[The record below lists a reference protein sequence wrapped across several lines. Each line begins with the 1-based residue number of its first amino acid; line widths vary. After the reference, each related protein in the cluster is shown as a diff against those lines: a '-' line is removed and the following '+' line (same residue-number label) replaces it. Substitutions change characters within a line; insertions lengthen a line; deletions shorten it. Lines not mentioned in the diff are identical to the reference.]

1 VARTLPPSW
10 ERLQWGTLVQTAT
23 WAVWDYDSWLVLS
36 SRDVDVA
43 RVSGAL
49 TPLSIF
55 LSALA
60 SAATVRRFRDSGV
73 AGRRESRR
81 QEVTGIQQSATCDL
95 RLAAYR
101 GRSPEAEPLYAA
113 IIEDAEA
120 RGEGLA
126 VHLANWAAAVLR
138 NSQGRT
144 GPAVGHGTRGL

>member
-36 SRDVDVA
+36 SRDVEVA

-60 SAATVRRFRDSGV
+60 SAATVCGDFGTAASLV
-73 AGRRESRR
+73 AER
-81 QEVTGIQQSATCDL
+81 
-95 RLAAYR
+95 
-101 GRSPEAEPLYAA
+101 
-113 IIEDAEA
+113 
-120 RGEGLA
+120 A
-126 VHLANWAAAVLR
+126 VVKR
-138 NSQGRT
+138 
-144 GPAVGHGTRGL
+144 